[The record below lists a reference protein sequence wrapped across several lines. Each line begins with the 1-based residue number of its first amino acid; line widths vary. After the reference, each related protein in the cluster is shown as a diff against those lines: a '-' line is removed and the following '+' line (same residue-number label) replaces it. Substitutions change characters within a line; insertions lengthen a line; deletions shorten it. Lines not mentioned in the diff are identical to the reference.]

1 MKRLHL
7 IESAFLWAQH
17 VRNFGCLFDAD
28 RKAAEAVR
36 FCLEEGAT
44 SFAVPSKLE
53 GTRRHQAELLQ
64 LRKARGWQR
73 LGLHVD
79 ADTGLIVAT
88 WQPTFSAPAVEIGH
102 IRPKH
107 ASWLLP
113 LLETGRVRCYVLR
126 VTGGPEY
133 GRQHRGC
140 NVVLSGLVEALA
152 EHAHRS
158 VAVAAGDGR
167 PGRAPVVSEAR
178 YAFAA

>member
-17 VRNFGCLFDAD
+17 VRNSGCLFDAD

-36 FCLEEGAT
+36 FCPDSVHRDAT

-88 WQPTFSAPAVEIGH
+88 F
-102 IRPKH
+102 
-107 ASWLLP
+107 
-113 LLETGRVRCYVLR
+113 
-126 VTGGPEY
+126 
-133 GRQHRGC
+133 
-140 NVVLSGLVEALA
+140 
-152 EHAHRS
+152 
-158 VAVAAGDGR
+158 VAAGCASAQQRWLGPDER
-167 PGRAPVVSEAR
+167 L
-178 YAFAA
+178 AATG